1 MTTAVLVL
9 ELLLRYGPSVAQ
21 AAQRMLSNGDEK
33 EQADWDALFA
43 KAQKPY
49 DAYIEAAE
57 KRAG

>member
-21 AAQRMLSNGDEK
+21 AAQRMLTTGK
-33 EQADWDALFA
+33 EPTQADWDALFD
-43 KAQKPY
+43 KALTPY
-49 DAYIEAAE
+49 DAYLEAAE